1 MDWLI
6 LALLGTIFFSAAGIL
21 DKLILS
27 SYSQDSRA
35 YIVCQ
40 ILAQQVFTVP
50 LLLMTGMNFV
60 YPQSILALFA
70 GSLQILP
77 ALFYLRALEVEEA
90 SRVIA
95 LEYVYPLFVFIG
107 SGIFLGETLPLKG
120 YLGGFLLLTG
130 CIMVSH
136 RQNGQKENCQKGSAC
151 LSSISPAIKPFLS
164 YWILTAA
171 YYISLKY
178 LLSSIDEW
186 HLYTWSS
193 LGSLMA
199 IAPLIAIPSVRCQAA
214 GFFGRGRLAIGALIS
229 EETFMFFGIIC
240 SIFAC
245 GFGSVALV
253 TSVGALQPVLTLLL
267 ILGLGVIMPR
277 LSEGMKENTGLE
289 ALVQKALCFI
299 IILAGVFFIS

>member
-1 MDWLI
+1 LNWLI
-6 LALLGTIFFSAAGIL
+6 FALIGTIFFSVAGVL

-27 SYSQDSRA
+27 SYAEDSRA

-40 ILAQQVFTVP
+40 ILAQQMFTVP
-50 LLLMTGMNFV
+50 LLLITGMNFV
-60 YPQSILALFA
+60 YPESILALFA

-77 ALFYLRALEVEEA
+77 ALYYLSALQVEET
-90 SRVIA
+90 SRVTA

-107 SGIFLGETLPLKG
+107 SMIFLGETLTLRG

-130 CIMVSH
+130 CILVSH
-136 RQNGQKENCQKGSAC
+136 RQNGQTGSAS
-151 LSSISPAIKPFLS
+151 LSSLSPAIKPFLS

-171 YYISLKY
+171 HYLTMKY
-178 LLSSIDEW
+178 LLISLDEW

-193 LGSLMA
+193 LGSLVA
-199 IAPLIAIPSVRCQAA
+199 IVPLIGIPSVRCQVK
-214 GFFGRGRLAIGALIS
+214 GFFGSGRLAIGALIS
-229 EETFMFFGIIC
+229 EETFMFLGIIS

-245 GFGSVALV
+245 CFGSVTLV

-267 ILGLGVIMPR
+267 VLGLGVIMPAKAK
-277 LSEGMKENTGLE
+277 EIGENTNKE
-289 ALVQKALCFI
+289 ALGLKALSFM